1 MYHCTTHCYLF
12 RIEKSIQKIIT
23 SMDAGN
29 KFDFL
34 FATGEILDGN
44 EIEKADVIFA
54 NIQGLD
60 VGKTMNIL
68 ASKKKKESELI
79 ILASQEEI
87 GTLLE
92 TDLQIVTDIW
102 KFPMSDEECLFY
114 LKRWKQ
120 SYVME
125 KDYWE
130 ARHFLD
136 TTINSVPALIW
147 FKDKEG
153 AHEKVNDS
161 FCQAVGKTKE
171 QIQGRGHYYIWD
183 IEPEEYAKGEF
194 ICMESEFE
202 VMEKRH
208 TCVFAEKVKVGDEIR
223 QFETYK
229 SPLFDF
235 DGSVMGTVG
244 VANDVTQERLYQQ
257 MIIDNANTDFLTGLY
272 NRRYLYEFIEMQ
284 GTKALAVYYLDL
296 DNFKSVN
303 DQYGHQEG
311 DRALILTK
319 DILKECMPGTVI
331 ARIGGDEFLIVQ
343 EGALSEEE
351 IEQNRKRLQNMLGD
365 AYKTQEAFRMV
376 SASIGTAYS
385 KEGETA
391 VLDTLIERADA
402 LMYQEKRAKKKMKS
416 SIERE

>member
-1 MYHCTTHCYLF
+1 MYHCTTLFYLYCLDESL
-12 RIEKSIQKIIT
+12 EKMIT
-23 SMDAGN
+23 AMDSGDH
-29 KFDFL
+29 FTFL
-34 FATGEILDGN
+34 FSSGKTLEEKEL
-44 EIEKADVIFA
+44 EKADVIFA
-54 NIQGLD
+54 NLQGLD
-60 VGKTMNIL
+60 VVERMKVL
-68 ASKKKKESELI
+68 ALNKKKEAQLI
-79 ILASQEEI
+79 VFAGQEETE
-87 GTLLE
+87 TLLE
-92 TDLQIVTDIW
+92 QDTYIPNDIW
-102 KFPMSDEECLFY
+102 RLPMSEAECLFHVE
-114 LKRWKQ
+114 RWKQ
-120 SYVME
+120 TFIME

-130 ARHFLD
+130 TSHFLD
-136 TTINSVPALIW
+136 VTINSVPDLIW

-153 AHEKVNDS
+153 AHVKVNES

-194 ICMESEFE
+194 ICMESEYE

-272 NRRYLYEFIEMQ
+272 NRRYVYQYIEMQ
-284 GTKALAVYYLDL
+284 GKRPLAVYYLDL

-303 DQYGHQEG
+303 DQYGHQAG
-311 DRALILTK
+311 DNALILTK
-319 DILKECMPGTVI
+319 EVLTKCMPDTVI
-331 ARIGGDEFLIVQ
+331 ARIGGDEFLVVQ
-343 EGALSEEE
+343 EGTLSEEE
-351 IEQNRKRLQNMLGD
+351 IEKNRRYMEEKLRD
-365 AYKTQEAFRMV
+365 AYRAQEEFSAV

-385 KEGETA
+385 NEGETS
-391 VLDTLIERADA
+391 VLDTLIEKADA
-402 LMYQEKRAKKKMKS
+402 LMYQEKRAKKS
-416 SIERE
+416 R